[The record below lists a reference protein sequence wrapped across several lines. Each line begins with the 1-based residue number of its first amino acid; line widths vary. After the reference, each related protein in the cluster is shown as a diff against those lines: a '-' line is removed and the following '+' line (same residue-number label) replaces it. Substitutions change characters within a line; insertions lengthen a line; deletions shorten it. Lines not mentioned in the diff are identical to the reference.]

1 MEQRI
6 WIVLLLLIQIV
17 VHGQSPEMVFEPPS
31 PDFISLSLQTH
42 EGELRFGN
50 QDEYFLKSDG
60 TYFKLGDDGYFEMDK
75 RSSHNRA
82 SRHAFVELLKM
93 RFKKEMF
100 NAMDK
105 TYFTERKQNMYEE
118 EIKSHTAQQH
128 ALTLANALCNKKQSI
143 RLFCN
148 PKEEDCTSVFPK
160 DGYYNEPRNIKGWGG
175 RGASEFQK
183 LRAYTAFIEELFP
196 SVEQWA
202 DTLYP
207 DNTLEGYYVVK
218 AQLEQY
224 DFKAGGYWFHT
235 HQFHN
240 RGFLLSWYD
249 LQPANSSER
258 KLLHPNGSSLLL
270 PMAPDKAEDFSE
282 KHQQIFL
289 VFKVSVSLNGLENYR
304 ADQLKTTFSLS
315 SPVITIYGDDALT
328 KKVAEMDI
336 GSVEIKTR

>member
-1 MEQRI
+1 MEKRI
-6 WIVLLLLIQIV
+6 WIVFLLLIQIV
-17 VHGQSPEMVFEPPS
+17 VHGQSQEIAFEPPS
-31 PDFISLSLQTH
+31 SDFISLSLQTH
-42 EGELRFGN
+42 EGKLRFGN
-50 QDEYFLKSDG
+50 QDEYFQKSDG
-60 TYFKLGDDGYFEMDK
+60 TYISSRDDGYFEMDR

-100 NAMDK
+100 SAMDRN
-105 TYFTERKQNMYEE
+105 YFTEQKQNMYEE
-118 EIKSHTAQQH
+118 EMKSHTAQLH
-128 ALTLANALCNKKQSI
+128 VLNLANALCNKTQSN

-148 PKEEDCTSVFPK
+148 PKEEDCASIFPK

-183 LRAYTAFIEELFP
+183 LRAYTTFVEELFP

-218 AQLEQY
+218 TQLGQY
-224 DFKAGGYWFHT
+224 DFKAGGYWLHT

-240 RGFLLSWYD
+240 QGFLLSWHD
-249 LQPANSSER
+249 LQPANSFER
-258 KLLHPNGSSLLL
+258 KLMHPNGSSLLL
-270 PMAPDKAEDFSE
+270 KMVPEKAEAFSE
-282 KHQQIFL
+282 KNQQIFL
-289 VFKVSVSLNGLENYR
+289 TFKVSVSLNGLENYR
-304 ADQLKTTFSLS
+304 ADQLKTTFVLD
-315 SPVITIYGDDALT
+315 SPIITIYSDDSLT
-328 KKVAEMDI
+328 RKVAEMDI